1 MSDDNLS
8 SMQGTISNS
17 IIGEKALKYRRNS
30 IYKLM
35 QNINKFKNQMAKDEV
50 LTVLSDKGP
59 NNMQSRLDNLDIQQQ
74 ETIEKLTDN
83 NERLDTY
90 KDGFI
95 NINQGYSTLNEGYTN
110 LEEQKNG
117 NVSTI
122 AELQD
127 LLDTG
132 LCKKNPEFIN
142 TIKTIHYKYIN
153 KRNDYG
159 LNYGPLV
166 VLETRDNKGYHLHSN
181 GRLEGGWNEWN
192 SYPYVR
198 EREGR
203 HELDENEYI
212 TKIIKQTAAMAV
224 VENIEDAP
232 KWNEPDGGKHY
243 FTQFTIITTKR
254 KFDITEPIKENML
267 LQHGHIYGNIS
278 HPGDF
283 MLPVPEGGFTNIDQL
298 KGAQKAFEHNERYN
312 LNVKN
317 YAIFLN
323 YNAEYVEH
331 EARSNT
337 PAFNNF
343 PLATFENEEELRKI
357 IHVAQRSGG
366 NAYFLGYKRIQGAPF
381 TSYKDKDGK
390 DLPSFAL
397 TDKYFHGL
405 KDHMDEGLQNV
416 IILRNWGG
424 VWKLDNEW
432 PAGNFFAP
440 AIRQVISNSKINAR
454 NKRHLN
460 FDQQVLANINTEPGN
475 ICKINNK
482 NLSYKAISIKNGN
495 FKTIAIYIEDTDRKG
510 EINETITTIYNSNT
524 EIEQH
529 QQNIDNLILD
539 NDNTKG
545 SVQTTKNKLKLFNN
559 ELKEINKI
567 GNNYRASDYETFINN
582 SNNNQSIYVNSNLES
597 NKSNKS
603 NENNKIN
610 LNLLDKVK
618 NVYNFF
624 INNNIKEGMT
634 ETSSSILDYLQL
646 HTDKI
651 MTHLNREL
659 SETDKVAAAEYEKYL
674 MELLAQKDS
683 ALTDMLMDYMINNS
697 EGSTAEKV
705 YSKLSRE
712 QIEKVRK
719 IKQNYYK
726 TKTYK
731 AYIHILKIIVF
742 LTLILFVVLTLN
754 RMEFLEKDIT
764 LTITI
769 ILIFLTTIYIFYR
782 MYLLSMKDD
791 FDFDKNYIPV
801 DRQSIQTLKK
811 TGKMYGKGSPLKNLG
826 ITCFGQECCDTSMV
840 YDFTKNIC
848 TMEENFSNLYE
859 KEAFVNIFFDEL
871 YDKRINKKSN
881 NIIEPLNMNHEMN
894 MLVSKSLDN
903 TNKRNFSNLNRDTIS
918 LK

>member
-74 ETIEKLTDN
+74 ETIEKITDN
-83 NERLDTY
+83 NERLHTY

-95 NINQGYSTLNEGYTN
+95 NINQGYSALNEGYTN

-122 AELQD
+122 AELQE

-132 LCKKNPEFIN
+132 VCKKNPEFKN
-142 TIKTIHYKYIN
+142 TIKIIHYKYIDI
-153 KRNDYG
+153 RNDYG
-159 LNYGPLV
+159 INYGPLV
-166 VLETRDNKGYHLHSN
+166 VLETRDYKAYHLHSN

-203 HELDENEYI
+203 YELDENEYI
-212 TKIIKQTAAMAV
+212 TKITRKWAAMTV
-224 VENIEDAP
+224 GHTP
-232 KWNEPDGGKHY
+232 KWNEKDGGKRY
-243 FTQFTIITTKR
+243 FIQFTIITTKR
-254 KFDITEPIKENML
+254 TFDITEPIKEHML
-267 LQHGHIYGNIS
+267 LQDGHIYGNIN
-278 HPGDF
+278 HPGHF
-283 MLPVPEGGFTNIDQL
+283 MLPVPDGGFTNIDQL
-298 KGAQKAFEHNERYN
+298 KGAQTAFEHNEKYR
-312 LNVKN
+312 LNVKF
-317 YAIFLN
+317 YALLWEGS
-323 YNAEYVEH
+323 AEYLHH
-331 EARSNT
+331 EKQSNT
-337 PAFNNF
+337 PEFYKF
-343 PLATFENEEELRKI
+343 PLATFKDESELKKLIQAAKDNESNSNE
-357 IHVAQRSGG
+357 
-366 NAYFLGYKRIQGAPF
+366 YFLGYKRIHGAPF
-381 TSYKDKDGK
+381 TPYKDKYGNH
-390 DLPSFAL
+390 LPAFAL

-405 KDHMDEGLQNV
+405 KDIGQKHRSV
-416 IILRNWGG
+416 IILRNVGG

-432 PAGNFFAP
+432 PAKFFSAP
-440 AIRQVISNSKINAR
+440 ALREVIYNSKINAR
-454 NKRHLN
+454 NKRHLT
-460 FDQQVLANINTEPGN
+460 DGEKVLVDTDTDTDTEPAN
-475 ICKINNK
+475 ICKINNR
-482 NLSYKAISIKNGN
+482 NLNDKAISIRNNG
-495 FKTIAIYIEDTDRKG
+495 FKTIAIYIKDTEKEGDIKSAQG
-510 EINETITTIYNSNT
+510 QLSTASDDIDEHQENIDKLIVDNNDTIT
-524 EIEQH
+524 
-529 QQNIDNLILD
+529 
-539 NDNTKG
+539 
-545 SVQTTKNKLKLFNN
+545 SVQTTQTNLRLFGNVH
-559 ELKEINKI
+559 KVMNKI
-567 GNNYRASDYETFINN
+567 GSDTETFINN

-801 DRQSIQTLKK
+801 DRKSIQNLKK